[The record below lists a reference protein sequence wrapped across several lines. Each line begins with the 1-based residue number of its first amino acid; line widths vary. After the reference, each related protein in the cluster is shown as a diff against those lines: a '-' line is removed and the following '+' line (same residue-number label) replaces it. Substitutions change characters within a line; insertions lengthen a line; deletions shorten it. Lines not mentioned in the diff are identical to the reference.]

1 MIFLIGALAI
11 PVLKGR
17 LRQTYLL
24 LVPILSLIY
33 LLFIKPV
40 TSWSYSFLNLD
51 VIPLFADGLSLF
63 VGFIFLLIGFL
74 ATLYSL
80 HVEDVKHHIVSFL
93 YIGSGL
99 GVVFAGDFLTLYIF
113 WELLALT
120 GAGLVLFGGKRE
132 STEAAWR
139 YLIMHLIG
147 GVALFAGI
155 VLKFAATG
163 SLEVTALKPDLATT
177 LILFGIGVNAA
188 FILIHTWLP
197 DAYPRAT
204 FAGSVFL
211 SVYTTKSAVYLLARL
226 FPGWLFVAYMGAAM
240 AVFGVTL
247 ALLQYNGRKLLSYHI
262 VSQVG
267 YMVAAIGLGAGLGVN
282 GGIFHL
288 FNHILYKALLFMAIG
303 ALVYRLGKEDLTQ
316 LGGVGWK
323 MPVTTMAAVVGAL
336 SISGTPLFNG
346 FASKVMIFEAA
357 RAVVPVYLL
366 LALAAVGTFLSF
378 FKFCYFGFL
387 RPNEENE
394 VKATEVPRNMVVAMS
409 LTAGICIAIGLYPKL
424 VISYLPFKI
433 PFEPY
438 TFEATFGVD
447 QMLIVT
453 GALFFAVRHAFQ
465 PHKRE
470 IYDIDQLYIRFA
482 RYVYNFASV
491 VSSLNQKFEQVLSA
505 IIPTFAQVRQPIA
518 RLNEIATRFAFALLV
533 DIWLVQPVTPSV
545 IEMFQTEEGARKG
558 MKGRT
563 DLVEWTESRLIP
575 QGALSLFDKI
585 TSSFACIGKKI
596 SAAIDL
602 LDREIVDRFIR
613 GLGGS
618 FVKLGDNLKLMQ
630 SGQVQSY
637 GLLMVVAAI
646 ILIFWTFGYLNIF

>member
-1 MIFLIGALAI
+1 MIFLIGALVI

-24 LVPILSLIY
+24 LVPILGLIY
-33 LLFIKPV
+33 LLFIKPA
-40 TSWSYSFLNLD
+40 TSWSYSFLNLT
-51 VIPLFADGLSLF
+51 ITPFFADRLSLF
-63 VGFIFLLIGFL
+63 VGFIFILIGFL
-74 ATLYSL
+74 AILYSL
-80 HVEDVKHHIVSFL
+80 HVEDIKHHLVGFL
-93 YIGSGL
+93 YIGSAL

-155 VLKFAATG
+155 VLKFVASG
-163 SLEVTALKPDLATT
+163 SLQVTALEPDLTAA

-188 FILIHTWLP
+188 FVLIHTWLP
-197 DAYPRAT
+197 DAYPKAS

-226 FPGWLFVAYMGAAM
+226 FPGWLFVAYMGATM

-303 ALVYRLGKEDLTQ
+303 ALVYQLGKEDLTQ

-357 RAVVPVYLL
+357 RAVMPVYLL
-366 LALAAVGTFLSF
+366 LTLAAVGTFLSF

-394 VKATEVPRNMVVAMS
+394 ARATEAPKNMMVAMS
-409 LTAGICIAIGLYPKL
+409 LTAGICIAIGLYPRV

-438 TFEATFGVD
+438 TFETTFGVD
-447 QMLIVT
+447 QMLVVT
-453 GALFFAVRHAFQ
+453 GALFFAVRHVFQ
-465 PHKRE
+465 PHRRE
-470 IYDIDQLYIRFA
+470 IYDVDQLYITAA
-482 RYVYNFASV
+482 RYVYSFANII
-491 VSSLNQKFEQVLSA
+491 SSLNQRLEQILSV
-505 IIPTFAQVRQPIA
+505 IIPTFMRARQPIA
-518 RLNEIATRFAFALLV
+518 RLNELATRFAFALFV
-533 DIWLVQPVTPSV
+533 DAWLVQPVTPSV
-545 IEMFQTEEGARKG
+545 AEIFQTEESVRKG
-558 MKGRT
+558 MEERVELLQRT
-563 DLVEWTESRLIP
+563 KSKLVPKS
-575 QGALSLFDKI
+575 ALDLFDKI
-585 TSSFACIGKKI
+585 TSGFACIGKKV
-596 SAAIDL
+596 SARIDL
-602 LDREIVDRFIR
+602 LDREVVDRFMR
-613 GLGGS
+613 GLGVS

-637 GLLMVVAAI
+637 GLLMAVAAI